1 LKKLEDRVTTD
12 GQSDILNKNYDEL
25 EEDKKEK
32 LLTIGEKLLDI
43 QKLVKNDDI
52 KREKVIKINKF

>member
-1 LKKLEDRVTTD
+1 MTTD